1 MYRHAAQVNKSL
13 VSAFGPDKPAQL
25 ADWLNLKTVIVMEI
39 NEIEILSVGVDV
51 GSSTSHLVF
60 SNLVLKK
67 DQLSVTRRFNIQE
80 RNIIYEG
87 RIIHTP
93 LLDDKT
99 IDIVRL
105 TDFFKEEY
113 KRAEIEPSDIQTGA
127 VIVTGE
133 SARKQNAR
141 QIVEALSNDAG
152 KFVAATAGPNFE
164 SLLAAMGSG
173 AAARSKDDNKTIL
186 SCDIGGGTAN
196 IAISRNGE
204 TLSTGCVSVG
214 GRLLGVDGSG
224 KIWRIDGPAAMVME
238 NLGLKYGIGDL
249 ISKADIERIALKFA
263 DILFEVITGCVTSPL
278 TRQLMLTADLNFP
291 NRIDEYSFSGG
302 VAELM
307 YGGVNNFDD
316 IGHILADNIKLRA
329 SELAAPVIELPNKI
343 RATVIGAGAYSLS
356 ISGCSG
362 FRDDKLSFPI
372 RNVPVIRV
380 DVDQSKLSPQHVI
393 SQINASFQRF
403 DLHEGD
409 QIVALYFKDPV
420 RVSYPQ
426 LELFAKS
433 IVGALANT
441 VKNKQPVILI
451 FETDIACSVGNVIR
465 RETQL
470 KTNLLS
476 LDELMLKEGDWID
489 IGEPL
494 VDGQVF
500 PVTVKSLVFHGN

>member
-1 MYRHAAQVNKSL
+1 
-13 VSAFGPDKPAQL
+13 
-25 ADWLNLKTVIVMEI
+25 MEI

-60 SNLVLKK
+60 SNLVLKR
-67 DQLSVTRRFNIQE
+67 DQGSVTRRFNIQE

-93 LLDDKT
+93 LLDDNT

-105 TDFFKEEY
+105 TDFFKDEY
-113 KRAEIEPSDIQTGA
+113 RRAGIDPADIQTGA

-141 QIVEALSNDAG
+141 QIAEALSNDAG

-164 SLLAAMGSG
+164 SLIAAMGSG

-186 SCDIGGGTAN
+186 SCDIGGGTSN
-196 IAISRNGE
+196 LAISQNGE
-204 TLSTGCVSVG
+204 TLSTSCVSVG
-214 GRLLGVDGSG
+214 GRLLGVDSKR
-224 KIWRIDGPAAMVME
+224 KIWRIDEPAARVME
-238 NLGLKYGIGDL
+238 DLGLSYQIGDL
-249 ISKADIERIALKFA
+249 IPEDDIEKIAKKFA
-263 DILFEVITGCVTSPL
+263 EILYEVLSGPATSSL
-278 TRQLMLTADLNFP
+278 ARQLMQTADLNFP

-307 YGGVNNFDD
+307 YGGLNHFDD
-316 IGHILADNIKLRA
+316 IGHILADKIKLLTPGL
-329 SELAAPVIELPNKI
+329 SAPVIELPNKI

-362 FRDDKLSFPI
+362 FRDDRVSFPI
-372 RNVPVIRV
+372 RNVPVLRV
-380 DVDQSKLSPQHVI
+380 DVDQSKLSPEHVI
-393 SQINASFQRF
+393 SQINTAFRRF
-403 DLHEGD
+403 DLEEGED
-409 QIVALYFKDPV
+409 IIALYFRDPV

-433 IVGALANT
+433 IEAALANT
-441 VKNKQPVILI
+441 IKNKLPVILI

-465 RETQL
+465 RETQV
-470 KTNLLS
+470 KTNLLA
-476 LDELMLKEGDWID
+476 LDELKLKEGDWVD

-500 PVTVKSLVFHGN
+500 PVTVKSLVFH

>member
-1 MYRHAAQVNKSL
+1 
-13 VSAFGPDKPAQL
+13 
-25 ADWLNLKTVIVMEI
+25 MEI
-39 NEIEILSVGVDV
+39 NKIEILSVGVDV

-60 SNLVLKK
+60 SNLVLIR
-67 DQLSVTRRFNIQE
+67 DQRSVTRRFNIEE

-87 RIIHTP
+87 RIINTP
-93 LLDDKT
+93 LLDDNT
-99 IDIVRL
+99 IDINRL
-105 TDFFKEEY
+105 NDFFKAEY
-113 KRAEIEPSDIQTGA
+113 KRAGINPADIQTGA

-141 QIVEALSNDAG
+141 QIAEALSNDAG

-164 SLLAAMGSG
+164 SLIAAMGSG

-186 SCDIGGGTAN
+186 SCDIGGGTSN
-196 IAISRNGE
+196 LAISRNGE
-204 TLSTGCVSVG
+204 TLSTSCVSVG
-214 GRLLGVDGSG
+214 GRLLGVDYRR
-224 KIWRIDGPAAMVME
+224 KIWRIDPPAALVMEDLGLTYQIGDTIAEGDIAKVAAKLAEVLFEAITGPAT
-238 NLGLKYGIGDL
+238 
-249 ISKADIERIALKFA
+249 SSIA
-263 DILFEVITGCVTSPL
+263 
-278 TRQLMLTADLNFP
+278 RQLMQTPDLDFP
-291 NRIDEYSFSGG
+291 ARIDEYSFSGG

-307 YGGVNNFDD
+307 YGGLNNFDD
-316 IGHILADNIKLRA
+316 IGHILADKIRLRA
-329 SELAAPVIELPNKI
+329 PDLSAPVIELPNKI

-362 FRDDKLSFPI
+362 FRDERLSFPI

-380 DVDQSKLSPQHVI
+380 DVDQSRLTTGHVI
-393 SQINASFQRF
+393 SQINAAFRRF
-403 DLHEGD
+403 DLKEG
-409 QIVALYFKDPV
+409 QEVIALYFKDPV

-433 IVGALANT
+433 IESALAT
-441 VKNKQPVILI
+441 TIKKKLPVILI
-451 FETDIACSVGNVIR
+451 FETDIACSVGNVIS

-476 LDELMLKEGDWID
+476 LDELRLKEGDWID

-500 PVTVKSLVFHGN
+500 PVTVKSLVFHG

>member
-1 MYRHAAQVNKSL
+1 
-13 VSAFGPDKPAQL
+13 
-25 ADWLNLKTVIVMEI
+25 MEI

-60 SNLVLKK
+60 SNLVLKR
-67 DQLSVTRRFNIQE
+67 DQRSVTRRFNIEQ

-93 LLDDKT
+93 LLDDTT
-99 IDIVRL
+99 IDIVTL

-113 KRAEIEPSDIQTGA
+113 KRAGINPADVQTGA

-133 SARKQNAR
+133 SARKQNAG

-164 SLLAAMGSG
+164 SLIAAMGSG
-173 AAARSKDDNKTIL
+173 AAARSKDDNKTIV
-186 SCDIGGGTAN
+186 SCDIGGGTSN

-214 GRLLGVDGSG
+214 GRLLGVDSEG
-224 KIWRIDGPAAMVME
+224 KIWRIDEPAAAVMD
-238 NLGLKYGIGDL
+238 NLGLKHQIGDP
-249 ISKADIERIALKFA
+249 ISKAEIEKIAAKFA
-263 DILFEVITGCVTSPL
+263 EILFEVITGPATSSL
-278 TRQLMLTADLNFP
+278 ARQLMLTAGLNFP
-291 NRIDEYSFSGG
+291 SRIDEYSFSGG

-307 YGGVNNFDD
+307 YGGLNNFDD
-316 IGHILADNIKLRA
+316 IGHILADKIKLLTP
-329 SELAAPVIELPNKI
+329 ELRAPVIELPNKI

-362 FRDDKLSFPI
+362 FRDDQVSFPI

-380 DVDQSKLSPQHVI
+380 DVDQSKLSTEHVI
-393 SQINASFQRF
+393 AQLNAAFQRF
-403 DLHEGD
+403 DLAEGD
-409 QIVALYFKDPV
+409 EIIALYFKDPV

-433 IVGALANT
+433 IEAALANT
-441 VKNKQPVILI
+441 IKNKLPVILI
-451 FETDIACSVGNVIR
+451 FETDIASSVGNVIR
-465 RETQL
+465 RETDL
-470 KTNLLS
+470 KTNLLA
-476 LDELMLKEGDWID
+476 LDELMLREGDWID

-494 VDGQVF
+494 VAGQVY
-500 PVTVKSLVFHGN
+500 PVTVKSLVFHSQLS

>member
-1 MYRHAAQVNKSL
+1 
-13 VSAFGPDKPAQL
+13 
-25 ADWLNLKTVIVMEI
+25 MEI
-39 NEIEILSVGVDV
+39 NEIKILSVGVDV

-60 SNLVLKK
+60 SNLVLKR
-67 DQLSVTRRFNIQE
+67 DQRSVTRRFNIEQ

-113 KRAEIEPSDIQTGA
+113 KRADIDPADIQTGA

-152 KFVAATAGPNFE
+152 RFVAATAGPNFE
-164 SLLAAMGSG
+164 SLIAAMGSG
-173 AAARSKDDNKTIL
+173 AATRSKADNKTIL
-186 SCDIGGGTAN
+186 SCDIGGGTSN
-196 IAISRNGE
+196 IAISRDGE
-204 TLSTGCVSVG
+204 TLSTSCVSVG
-214 GRLLGVDGSG
+214 GRLLGIDSEG
-224 KIWRIDGPAAMVME
+224 KIWQIDEPAAIVMD
-238 NLGLKYGIGDL
+238 NLGLKHQIGDP
-249 ISKADIERIALKFA
+249 ISKADIERIAAKFA
-263 DILFEVITGCVTSPL
+263 EILFEVITGPATSSL
-278 TRQLMLTADLNFP
+278 ARQLMLTADLDFP
-291 NRIDEYSFSGG
+291 SRIDEYSFSGG

-307 YGGVNNFDD
+307 YGGLNNFDD
-316 IGHILADNIKLRA
+316 IGHILADKIKLLTP
-329 SELAAPVIELPNKI
+329 ELKAPVIELPNKI

-356 ISGCSG
+356 ISGSSG
-362 FRDDKLSFPI
+362 FSDDKISFPI

-380 DVDQSKLSPQHVI
+380 DIDQFQLSTEHVI
-393 SQINASFQRF
+393 AQINAAFQRF

-409 QIVALYFKDPV
+409 EIIALYFRDPV

-433 IVGALANT
+433 IERALANT
-441 VKNKQPVILI
+441 IKNKLPVILI
-451 FETDIACSVGNVIR
+451 FETDIASSVGNVIR

-476 LDELMLKEGDWID
+476 LDELKLKEGDWID

-500 PVTVKSLVFHGN
+500 PVTVKSLVFH